1 MGKAVEINDTNF
13 ESEVIKSGIPVLVD
27 FWATWCGPC
36 QAAGPIIEKIA
47 EEYEGKVKVCKL
59 NVDEGGQT
67 AAQYSVMSIPTLNFF
82 KGGKVVD
89 QIVGVT
95 PDFESDIKGK
105 ISKLISS
112 KE

>member
-1 MGKAVEINDTNF
+1 MGKAIDVNDTNF
-13 ESEVIKSGIPVLVD
+13 ESEVIKSDLPVLVD
-27 FWATWCGPC
+27 FWATWCGAC
-36 QAAGPIIEKIA
+36 KNAAPIIDKIA
-47 EEYEGKVKVCKL
+47 VEYEGKIKVCKL
-59 NVDEGGQT
+59 NVDDGSQT
-67 AAQYSVMSIPTLNFF
+67 SSQYSVMSIPTLNFF

-112 KE
+112 K